1 MTAVQTFIFP
11 ERQLITTISVVET
24 LQESVLSHVLT
35 WKATA
40 SCSQWVQFAETCSGR
55 QDVVTCLSK
64 TNSLSHSNYLCVVDP
79 LVLVFRILVKN
90 RPYVSRFV
98 CNDAVFLDLLYVG
111 WESEV
116 FGYMYFTSRWQ
127 SSGVQRPACNLMV
140 AHVEFVTKWKSDT
153 LFSEHFVIMLS
164 FVTFYWRFILTYR

>member
-1 MTAVQTFIFP
+1 MTTISVVEKLQGNERRWILWSLKNSAKPGTDVWTLETTAVQMVIFP
-11 ERQLITTISVVET
+11 ERELMTTISVVET

-98 CNDAVFLDLLYVG
+98 CNDAVFVDLLYVG

-116 FGYMYFTSRWQ
+116 FGYMYFTSRW
-127 SSGVQRPACNLMV
+127 
-140 AHVEFVTKWKSDT
+140 
-153 LFSEHFVIMLS
+153 
-164 FVTFYWRFILTYR
+164 